1 MKTWIALAAPAPA
14 GALMFAAPSAA
25 APLPP
30 AKPAAAP
37 NVLLAQY
44 GGYGGG
50 YEPREDYRERRE
62 YRDDRR
68 EYRDDRRQWRDG
80 DRDEWRG
87 PEYRRR
93 MFCRMHPEE
102 CD

>member
-1 MKTWIALAAPAPA
+1 VIDRGSYWGEVAHEDFDPTCRA
-14 GALMFAAPSAA
+14 GARRRVDVRSAERRGA
-25 APLPP
+25 VSP

-80 DRDEWRG
+80 DRDE
-87 PEYRRR
+87 
-93 MFCRMHPEE
+93 
-102 CD
+102 